1 MTGGGMI
8 GMNGR
13 QSEKS
18 EPVLTRESTFRF
30 ACREDLP
37 CFTGCCRDVNIYL
50 TPYDILR
57 LRRSLKIGSSRFLSE
72 YTRHFLAKG
81 SNVPVVQLE
90 MERESLRCK
99 FVTDDGCRVY
109 DDRPWACRMFP
120 LDLASVEGEY
130 GMIAEKERCIGLC
143 ERAGRTVAEW
153 LESQGIEPY
162 VEMERAFGA
171 VVPPGSQPGASM
183 AGGLGKLLF
192 LAYDLDRFAELLD
205 DSRFC
210 AFHGVDDATLQKARE
225 NDEEMLKLAFCY
237 IRSQISEL
245 QGMF

>member
-1 MTGGGMI
+1 
-8 GMNGR
+8 MNGMPL
-13 QSEKS
+13 EKNG
-18 EPVLTRESTFRF
+18 PVLTPESAFRF

-57 LRRSLKIGSSRFLSE
+57 LRRALKIGSSRFLSE

-90 MERESLRCK
+90 MDSESLRCK
-99 FVTDDGCRVY
+99 FVTADGCRVY
-109 DDRPWACRMFP
+109 GDRPWACRMFP
-120 LDLASVEGEY
+120 LDLTPVEGEY
-130 GMIAEKERCIGLC
+130 GMIAGKERCLGLC
-143 ERAGRTVAEW
+143 EHTGKKVAEW

-162 VEMERAFGA
+162 TEMERAFGA
-171 VVPPGSQPGASM
+171 VVPPGSRPGAAM

-205 DSRFC
+205 DPRFC
-210 AFHGVDDATLQKARE
+210 TFHEIDDATLREVRE
-225 NDEEMLKLAFCY
+225 NDEEMLKLAFRY
-237 IRSQISEL
+237 IHSQIAEL
-245 QGMF
+245 QEMF